1 MFEKTSC
8 SRFSADGFNGTSGDE
23 IRKTTSQFDETPLGL
38 ALLKR
43 EAGQVLTTTEKE
55 LVQVFDRSNLRC

>member
-8 SRFSADGFNGTSGDE
+8 SRLSAGGFNGTSGDE
-23 IRKTTSQFDETPLGL
+23 IRRMTSPLDETPLGR

-43 EAGQVLTTTEKE
+43 EAGQVLTATEKE